1 MGSMEPVIRIG
12 RRPLPGPP
20 LDPLGLAVAL
30 CLENGMTEAEALCRL
45 HSSVLRRADA
55 LGVRLEGENE

>member
-1 MGSMEPVIRIG
+1 MRAMEPVIRIG
-12 RRPLPGPP
+12 RRQLPGPT

-45 HSSVLRRADA
+45 HSGVLRRADA